1 MKQLS
6 RKAFMLMLKDD
17 SGEVSP
23 IPLDVG
29 HINSDNAIIVLD
41 EYNDTCW
48 VWIGRSVNMPTRM
61 HAIRIARGV
70 HKSGFKIGVT
80 TIGLSTSKFIEMME
94 KDDTDPDIASSIAAF
109 KSILDE
115 RWSFDDKFLAFKKES
130 GAVASPDPIAGAPT
144 KKTVPEPEPEPII
157 SAETVYEEPARE
169 AVPSPTPSS
178 TPLPSIT
185 MADKKAAYLMLAI
198 SNNADIFY
206 TEKIEVG
213 GNTGL
218 KIEVPGVMVIE
229 AVMKGNQLSIAPG
242 DFGGS
247 HEALK
252 IKADFT
258 AMLKKI

>member
-61 HAIRIARGV
+61 HALRIARGIN
-70 HKSGFKIGVT
+70 KSGFKIGVT
-80 TIGLSTSKFIEMME
+80 TIGLATSKFIEMME
-94 KDDTDPDIASSIAAF
+94 KDDTDPDIASSISAF
-109 KSILDE
+109 KSILDA
-115 RWSFDDKFLAFKKES
+115 RWSFDDKVLAFKKEAGTVS
-130 GAVASPDPIAGAPT
+130 SPGPIAGAPI
-144 KKTVPEPEPEPII
+144 KKTIPEPKPTIR
-157 SAETVYEEPARE
+157 AETVSAP
-169 AVPSPTPSS
+169 VPSPTPPS
-178 TPLPSIT
+178 TPSLSIT
-185 MADKKAAYLMLAI
+185 MVDKKAAYLMLAI
-198 SNNADIFY
+198 SNNSDIFY
-206 TEKIEVG
+206 TEKFEKG
-213 GNTGL
+213 GNAGL

-229 AVMKGNQLSIAPG
+229 AVKKGNQLSIAPG

-252 IKADFT
+252 IKADFQ

>member
-1 MKQLS
+1 
-6 RKAFMLMLKDD
+6 MLKDE

-70 HKSGFKIGVT
+70 NKSGFKIGVT
-80 TIGLSTSKFIEMME
+80 TIGLATSKFIEMME
-94 KDDTDPDIASSIAAF
+94 KDDTDPDIAASIAAF
-109 KSILDE
+109 RSILDAN
-115 RWSFDDKFLAFKKES
+115 WSFDDKVLAFKKEA
-130 GAVASPDPIAGAPT
+130 GASAASPEPIAGAPT
-144 KKTVPEPEPEPII
+144 KKTIPEPEPEPTIH
-157 SAETVYEEPARE
+157 AETVYEQPVSTTVQPPAPPSI
-169 AVPSPTPSS
+169 PSPT
-178 TPLPSIT
+178 LT

-206 TEKIEVG
+206 TEKFEKG

>member
-61 HAIRIARGV
+61 HAIRMARGIQ
-70 HKSGFKIGVT
+70 KSGFKIGVT
-80 TIGLSTSKFIEMME
+80 TIGLAASKLIEMME

-109 KSILDE
+109 KSILDTT
-115 RWSFDDKFLAFKKES
+115 WSFDDKVLAFKRES
-130 GAVASPDPIAGAPT
+130 GAVATTEPIAGAPI
-144 KKTVPEPEPEPII
+144 KKTIPDPEPTLR
-157 SAETVYEEPARE
+157 AETVHEEPVSAP
-169 AVPSPTPSS
+169 VPPPSPPSD
-178 TPLPSIT
+178 LIT
-185 MADKKAAYLMLAI
+185 MADKKAAYLLLAI
-198 SNNADIFY
+198 SNNSEIFY
-206 TEKIEVG
+206 TEKFEKG

-229 AVMKGNQLSIAPG
+229 AIMKGNQLSISPG

-258 AMLKKI
+258 AMVKKI

>member
-23 IPLDVG
+23 VQLDVG
-29 HINSDNAIIVLD
+29 QINSDNAIIVLD

-61 HAIRIARGV
+61 HAIRMARGIQ
-70 HKSGFKIGVT
+70 KSGFKIGVT
-80 TIGLSTSKFIEMME
+80 TIGLAASKLIEMME
-94 KDDTDPDIASSIAAF
+94 KDDTDPDIASSIATF
-109 KSILDE
+109 KSILDAN
-115 RWSFDDKFLAFKKES
+115 WNFDDKVLAYKKES
-130 GAVASPDPIAGAPT
+130 ASVASPEPIAGAPT
-144 KKTVPEPEPEPII
+144 KKTIPEPEPTIRAEP
-157 SAETVYEEPARE
+157 VPEEPVSAP
-169 AVPSPTPSS
+169 APPPA
-178 TPLPSIT
+178 PPAALIT
-185 MADKKAAYLMLAI
+185 MADKKAAYLLLAI
-198 SNNADIFY
+198 STNSDIFY
-206 TEKIEVG
+206 TEKFEKG

-229 AVMKGNQLSIAPG
+229 AVMKGNQLSISPS

-247 HEALK
+247 HDALK

-258 AMLKKI
+258 AMVKKI

>member
-1 MKQLS
+1 
-6 RKAFMLMLKDD
+6 
-17 SGEVSP
+17 
-23 IPLDVG
+23 
-29 HINSDNAIIVLD
+29 
-41 EYNDTCW
+41 TCW

-109 KSILDE
+109 KNILDAK
-115 RWSFDDKFLAFKKES
+115 WSFDDKVLAFKKES
-130 GAVASPDPIAGAPT
+130 GAVSSPDPIAGSPT
-144 KKTVPEPEPEPII
+144 KKTIPEPEPEPTIH
-157 SAETVYEEPARE
+157 AETISEKPVSESAQP
-169 AVPSPTPSS
+169 PSPPS
-178 TPLPSIT
+178 PLIT
-185 MADKKAAYLMLAI
+185 MADKKAAYLLLAI
-198 SNNADIFY
+198 SSNSDIFY
-206 TEKIEVG
+206 TEKFEKD

-258 AMLKKI
+258 AMIKKI

>member
-1 MKQLS
+1 
-6 RKAFMLMLKDD
+6 MLKDD
-17 SGEVSP
+17 SGEISP

-109 KSILDE
+109 KSILDAK
-115 RWSFDDKFLAFKKES
+115 WSFDDKVLAFKKES
-130 GAVASPDPIAGAPT
+130 GAVSSPDPIAGAPT
-144 KKTVPEPEPEPII
+144 KKTIPEPEPEPTIHTETI
-157 SAETVYEEPARE
+157 SEEPVSAP
-169 AVPSPTPSS
+169 APPPAPPSPVM
-178 TPLPSIT
+178 T
-185 MADKKAAYLMLAI
+185 MADKKAAYLLLAI
-198 SNNADIFY
+198 SNNSDIFY
-206 TEKIEVG
+206 TEKFEKG
-213 GNTGL
+213 GNAGL

-229 AVMKGNQLSIAPG
+229 AIMKGNQLSIAPG

-258 AMLKKI
+258 AMVKKI